1 VDNATDELSLNGH
14 VVAADLSAEFKVLI
28 INTLH
33 HIRRINPPLQHV
45 SIPAFMGILLKKHTP
60 CMFYFLT
67 KILFFMTTRI
77 VSCVLRIAYRVL
89 RCLMPIAFCLLFTPL
104 SIFAQNFDVEPDS
117 VQIKQDS
124 LKAEGYIIDKVTL
137 FQEFVVTATMANE
150 RTPMTFTNL
159 NREKIRKNDFGQDIP
174 FLLQSTP
181 SVVETS
187 DAGAGVGYTGLRVR
201 GSDATRTNV
210 TVDGIPL
217 NDSESQSVY
226 WVNMPDF
233 ANSTSMI
240 QIQRG
245 VGTSTNGA
253 GAFGSTINLTT
264 NSILDSKKSINYSGS
279 IGSFNTQKHSISF
292 GSGILGEH
300 FTINGRLSRIT
311 SDGYVDRASSKLG
324 SVYLSAKYWIHG
336 TSLRFKIFTGNE
348 RTYQS
353 WYGIPFSYITDSKL
367 RTYNPSGTE
376 KADTPY
382 PNQVD
387 DYQQTHS
394 HLTFDHEFSRSIKL
408 NASLHYTLGKG
419 FYEEYKSSQKLPFY
433 FLTDSIKVGNEW
445 VKKTDLTRRLWLDN
459 HFYGGVFSLTF
470 KSGENEFIVGGGVN
484 RYDGKHFGQVLWA
497 DKIPID
503 ASQPKTF
510 YESTANKTDANI
522 YAKLNYQIGSKTYAF
537 VDLQAR
543 SVGHKTQGFD
553 RKQRDISRDLS
564 WFFFN
569 PKAGLVHNYTAG
581 GQFYG
586 SFSVGN
592 REPNRNDILD
602 AVNNKTPQ
610 SERLLNTELG
620 WKLNRKKVLLSA
632 NFYHMA
638 YKNQLVV
645 TGQINDVG
653 EQLRINVPTSYRAGF
668 EAELSWKIT
677 ENLRFDYNATLSQNK
692 ISDFTEYRD
701 NWDTGEQD
709 AIKHGTTDIAFSP
722 NVIANA
728 SLTYQIMRGSKHQLE
743 IALSGKHVGK
753 QYVDNTSNENAILDD
768 YKYGN
773 LRIQYK
779 TGFGKM
785 KNFTAK
791 LLINNIL
798 DSKYSSNAWVYRF
811 NSPSY
816 DERPDNPY
824 TRLEN
829 GSVYNQMGYFP
840 QAGRN
845 FLLGFS
851 VEF

>member
-1 VDNATDELSLNGH
+1 
-14 VVAADLSAEFKVLI
+14 
-28 INTLH
+28 
-33 HIRRINPPLQHV
+33 
-45 SIPAFMGILLKKHTP
+45 MGILLKKHTP

-67 KILFFMTTRI
+67 KILFSMLSFFSKKSSI
-77 VSCVLRIAYRVL
+77 VIAIICCY
-89 RCLMPIAFCLLFTPL
+89 AF
-104 SIFAQNFDVEPDS
+104 INFAQTG
-117 VQIKQDS
+117 QDS
-124 LKAEGYIIDKVTL
+124 LQTIDLQQVT
-137 FQEFVVTATMANE
+137 VTATMANE
-150 RTPMTFTNL
+150 RTPMTFTNI

-174 FLLQSTP
+174 FLLLSTP

-217 NDSESQSVY
+217 NDSESQAVY

-253 GAFGSTINLTT
+253 GAFGSTINLVT
-264 NSILDSKKSINYSGS
+264 NPLRSEKFINYSGS
-279 IGSFNTQKHSISF
+279 IGSFNTQKHSVSF
-292 GSGILGEH
+292 GSGLLGKY
-300 FTINGRLSRIT
+300 FSVDGRISRIT
-311 SDGYVDRASSKLG
+311 SDGYVDRASSTLG
-324 SVYLSAKYWIHG
+324 SGYLSATYLKDN

-353 WYGIPFSYITDSKL
+353 WYGIPFSYVNDSKL
-367 RTYNPSGTE
+367 RTYNPAGTD
-376 KADTPY
+376 KADSPY

-394 HLTFDHEFSRSIKL
+394 HFTLNHQFSPSLKL
-408 NASLHYTLGKG
+408 NASLHYTRGKG
-419 FYEEYKSSQKLPFY
+419 FYEEYKSGQKLGFY
-433 FLTDSIKVGNEW
+433 FLQDSVKVGTQY

-459 HFYGGVFSLTF
+459 HFYGGVFSLTYQH
-470 KSGENEFIVGGGVN
+470 GNNEVILGGGLSQ
-484 RYDGKHFGQVLWA
+484 YDGKHFGQVLWA

-503 ASQPKTF
+503 ANQPKTF

-522 YAKLNYQIGSKTYAF
+522 YAKMNYQIGAKTYAF
-537 VDLQAR
+537 MDLQAR
-543 SVGHKTQGFD
+543 AVGHKTQGFD
-553 RKQRDISRDLS
+553 RRQRDVSRDLS

-569 PKAGLVHNYTAG
+569 PKAGLVHNYTEG

-586 SFSVGN
+586 SFAVGN
-592 REPNRNDILD
+592 REPNRNDVLD

-620 WKLNRKKVLLSA
+620 WKLNRKKVSVGA

-668 EAELSWKIT
+668 EMELAWHIT
-677 ENLRFDYNATLSQNK
+677 EGLRFDYNATLSQNK

-709 AIKHGTTDIAFSP
+709 IIKHGTTDIAFSP

-728 SLTYQIMRGSKHQLE
+728 SLTYQILRGPKNQLE
-743 IALSGKHVGK
+743 ISLSGKHVGK

-829 GSVYNQMGYFP
+829 GSTYNQMGYFP

-851 VEF
+851 IEF

>member
-1 VDNATDELSLNGH
+1 
-14 VVAADLSAEFKVLI
+14 
-28 INTLH
+28 
-33 HIRRINPPLQHV
+33 
-45 SIPAFMGILLKKHTP
+45 
-60 CMFYFLT
+60 MFYFLT
-67 KILFFMTTRI
+67 KILFSMSLASFVLRRAYCVVRI
-77 VSCVLRIAYRVL
+77 VSCVLRRAYCVLRSVSYGLPTAYCLLPIAY
-89 RCLMPIAFCLLFTPL
+89 CLFFTPL
-104 SIFAQNFDVEPDS
+104 SIFAQTE
-117 VQIKQDS
+117 QDS
-124 LKAEGYIIDKVTL
+124 LQTIDLQQVT
-137 FQEFVVTATMANE
+137 VTATMANE
-150 RTPMTFTNL
+150 RTPMTFTNF

-210 TVDGIPL
+210 TVDGVPL
-217 NDSESQSVY
+217 NDSESQLVY

-233 ANSTSMI
+233 ASSTSMI

-253 GAFGSTINLTT
+253 GAFGSTISLTT
-264 NSILDSKKSINYSGS
+264 NSILDSKKSISYSGS
-279 IGSFNTQKHSISF
+279 VGSFNTQKHSISF
-292 GSGILGEH
+292 GSGILRKH

-324 SVYLSAKYWIHG
+324 SAFLSATYLKNN

-353 WYGIPFSYITDSKL
+353 WYGIPFSYVNDSKL
-367 RTYNPSGTE
+367 RTYNPAGTE

-394 HLTFDHEFSRSIKL
+394 HLTFNHEFSRSTKM
-408 NASLHYTLGKG
+408 NASLHYTRGKG
-419 FYEEYKSSQKLPFY
+419 FYEEYKSNQKLPFY
-433 FLTDSIKVGNEW
+433 FLADSVKVGQDW

-459 HFYGGVFSLTF
+459 HFYGGIISFTYQD
-470 KSGENEFIVGGGVN
+470 EDNELIYGGGFN
-484 RYDGKHFGQVLWA
+484 QYDGKHFGQVLWA

-503 ASQPKTF
+503 ANQPKTF
-510 YESTANKTDANI
+510 YENNATKTDFNF
-522 YAKLNYQIGSKTYAF
+522 YAKLNHRLGSKTYAF
-537 VDLQAR
+537 ADVQAR
-543 SVGHKTQGFD
+543 LIGHQTKGFD
-553 RKQRDISRDLS
+553 RRQRDISSYIS
-564 WFFFN
+564 WMFFN
-569 PKAGLVHNYTAG
+569 PKAGLVYNYTEG

-586 SFSVGN
+586 SFAVGN

-610 SERLLNTELG
+610 SEQLLNTELG
-620 WKLNRKKVLLSA
+620 WKLNRKKVLLGA

-653 EQLRINVPTSYRAGF
+653 EQLRINVPTSYRAGV
-668 EAELSWKIT
+668 EMELSWKIT
-677 ENLRFDYNATLSQNK
+677 EGLRFDYNATLSQNK
-692 ISDFTEYRD
+692 ISNFTEYRD

-709 AIKHGTTDIAFSP
+709 VIKHGTTDIAFSP

-728 SLTYQIMRGSKHQLE
+728 SLTYQIWSSATSRTHSGLRGVKNQLE
-743 IALSGKHVGK
+743 VSLTGKHVGK
-753 QYVDNTSNENAILDD
+753 QYVDNTSNENAVLDD

-779 TGFGKM
+779 TNFGKI
-785 KNFTAK
+785 KDFTIK

-798 DSKYSSNAWVYRF
+798 NSSYSSNAWVYRF

>member
-1 VDNATDELSLNGH
+1 
-14 VVAADLSAEFKVLI
+14 
-28 INTLH
+28 
-33 HIRRINPPLQHV
+33 
-45 SIPAFMGILLKKHTP
+45 MGILLKKHTP

-67 KILFFMTTRI
+67 KILFSMFSFFSKKSTVALAI
-77 VSCVLRIAYRVL
+77 ICCYSFI
-89 RCLMPIAFCLLFTPL
+89 
-104 SIFAQNFDVEPDS
+104 SFAQTE
-117 VQIKQDS
+117 QDS
-124 LKAEGYIIDKVTL
+124 LQTIDLQQVT
-137 FQEFVVTATMANE
+137 VTATMANE
-150 RTPMTFTNL
+150 RTPMTFTNI
-159 NREKIRKNDFGQDIP
+159 NREKIRKHDFGQDIP

-253 GAFGSTINLTT
+253 GAFGSTINLVT
-264 NSILDSKKSINYSGS
+264 NPLRSEKFINYSGS
-279 IGSFNTQKHSISF
+279 IGSFNTQKHSVSF
-292 GSGILGEH
+292 GSGLLGKH
-300 FTINGRLSRIT
+300 VAVDGRISRIT

-324 SVYLSAKYWIHG
+324 SAYLSATYLKNNS
-336 TSLRFKIFTGNE
+336 SLRFKIFTGNE

-353 WYGIPFSYITDSKL
+353 WYGIPFSYVNDSKL
-367 RTYNPSGTE
+367 RTYNPAGTE
-376 KADTPY
+376 KADAPY

-394 HLTFDHEFSRSIKL
+394 HLTLNHQFNPFLKL
-408 NASLHYTLGKG
+408 NVSFHYTRGKG
-419 FYEEYKSSQKLPFY
+419 FYEEYRSGQKLGLY
-433 FLTDSIKVGNEW
+433 FLEDSIKIGSQY

-459 HFYGGVFSLTF
+459 HFYGGIISFTYQD
-470 KSGENEFIVGGGVN
+470 EDNELIYGGGFN
-484 RYDGKHFGQVLWA
+484 QYDGKHYGQVLWA

-503 ASQPKTF
+503 ANQPKTF
-510 YESTANKTDANI
+510 YESNATKTDVNF
-522 YAKLNYQIGSKTYAF
+522 YTKLNHHLGSKVYAF
-537 VDLQAR
+537 ADVQAR
-543 SVGHKTQGFD
+543 VIGHKTQGFD
-553 RKQRDISRDLS
+553 RKQRDISRYLS
-564 WFFFN
+564 WIFLN
-569 PKAGLVHNYTAG
+569 PKAGLAFNYTEG

-586 SFSVGN
+586 SFAVGN

-610 SERLLNTELG
+610 SEQLLNTELG

-653 EQLRINVPTSYRAGF
+653 EQLRINVPTSYRAGL
-668 EAELSWKIT
+668 EMELSWHIT
-677 ENLRFDYNATLSQNK
+677 EKLRFDYNATLSQNK

-709 AIKHGTTDIAFSP
+709 IIKHGTTDIAFSP
-722 NVIANA
+722 NIIANA
-728 SLTYQIMRGSKHQLE
+728 SLTYQILRGPKNRLE
-743 IALSGKHVGK
+743 MSLSGKHVGK

-779 TGFGKM
+779 TDFGKM

-798 DSKYSSNAWVYRF
+798 DSQYSSNAWVYRF

>member
-1 VDNATDELSLNGH
+1 
-14 VVAADLSAEFKVLI
+14 
-28 INTLH
+28 
-33 HIRRINPPLQHV
+33 
-45 SIPAFMGILLKKHTP
+45 
-60 CMFYFLT
+60 MFYFLT
-67 KILFFMTTRI
+67 KILFSMTTRI
-77 VSCVLRIAYRVL
+77 VSCVLRLAFRVL
-89 RCLMPIAFCLLFTPL
+89 RNLRPTAYFLLAIIYGLFFTPL
-104 SIFAQNFDVEPDS
+104 SIFAQTE
-117 VQIKQDS
+117 QDS
-124 LKAEGYIIDKVTL
+124 LQTIDLQQVT
-137 FQEFVVTATMANE
+137 VTATMANE
-150 RTPMTFTNL
+150 RTPMTFTNI

-201 GSDATRTNV
+201 GSDATRTNI

-233 ANSTSMI
+233 AYSTSMI

-253 GAFGSTINLTT
+253 GAFGSTINLVT
-264 NSILDSKKSINYSGS
+264 NPLRSEKFINYSGS

-292 GSGILGEH
+292 GSGLLGKH
-300 FTINGRLSRIT
+300 FSVDGRVSRIT

-324 SVYLSAKYWIHG
+324 SAYLSATYLKDN

-353 WYGIPFSYITDSKL
+353 WYGIPFSYVNDSRL
-367 RTYNPSGTE
+367 RTYNPAGTE
-376 KADTPY
+376 KADSPY
-382 PNQVD
+382 PSQVD
-387 DYQQTHS
+387 DYQQTHA
-394 HLTFDHEFSRSIKL
+394 HLTLNHQFSASLKL
-408 NASLHYTLGKG
+408 NASLHFTHGEG
-419 FYEEYKSSQKLPFY
+419 FYEEYKSGQKVKNY
-433 FLTDSIKVGNEW
+433 FLQDSVKVGEKY

-459 HFYGGVFSLTF
+459 NFYGGIISFTYQD
-470 KSGENEFIVGGGVN
+470 EDNEIIYGGGFN

-497 DKIPID
+497 DKIPLENN
-503 ASQPKTF
+503 QPKTF
-510 YESTANKTDANI
+510 YESTATKTDVNF
-522 YAKLNYQIGSKTYAF
+522 YAKLNHRLGSKTYIF
-537 VDLQAR
+537 VDLQGR
-543 SVGHKTQGFD
+543 TVGHQTRGFD
-553 RKQRDISRDLS
+553 RRQRNISTYLS
-564 WFFFN
+564 WIFLN
-569 PKAGLVHNYTAG
+569 PKAGLVYNYTEG

-586 SFSVGN
+586 SFAVGN

-602 AVNNKTPQ
+602 AVNNQTPK
-610 SERLLNTELG
+610 SEQLLNTELG
-620 WKLNRKKVLLSA
+620 WKLNRKTVSVGA

-653 EQLRINVPTSYRAGF
+653 EQLRINVPSSYRAGF
-668 EAELSWKIT
+668 EMELAWRIT
-677 ENLRFDYNATLSQNK
+677 ERLRFDYNATLSQNK

-701 NWDTGEQD
+701 NWDSGEQD
-709 AIKHGTTDIAFSP
+709 AIKHGNTDIAFSP

-728 SLTYQIMRGSKHQLE
+728 SLTYQILRGSKHQLE
-743 IALSGKHVGK
+743 VSLSGKHVGK
-753 QYVDNTSNENAILDD
+753 QYVDNTSNENAVLDD

-785 KNFTAK
+785 KNLTVK

-798 DSKYSSNAWVYRF
+798 DSRYSSNAWVYRF

>member
-1 VDNATDELSLNGH
+1 
-14 VVAADLSAEFKVLI
+14 
-28 INTLH
+28 
-33 HIRRINPPLQHV
+33 
-45 SIPAFMGILLKKHTP
+45 MGILLKKHTP

-67 KILFFMTTRI
+67 KILFSMFSFFSKKST
-77 VSCVLRIAYRVL
+77 IALAIICCYSF
-89 RCLMPIAFCLLFTPL
+89 I
-104 SIFAQNFDVEPDS
+104 SFAQTE
-117 VQIKQDS
+117 QDS
-124 LKAEGYIIDKVTL
+124 LQTIDLQQVT
-137 FQEFVVTATMANE
+137 VTATMANE
-150 RTPMTFTNL
+150 RTPMTFTNI

-253 GAFGSTINLTT
+253 GAFGSTINLVT
-264 NSILDSKKSINYSGS
+264 NPLRSEKFINYSGS

-292 GSGILGEH
+292 GSGLLGKH
-300 FTINGRLSRIT
+300 VAVDGRISRIT

-324 SVYLSAKYWIHG
+324 SAYLSATYLKNNS
-336 TSLRFKIFTGNE
+336 SLRFKIFTGNE

-353 WYGIPFSYITDSKL
+353 WYGIPFSYVNDSKL
-367 RTYNPSGTE
+367 RTYNPAGTE
-376 KADTPY
+376 KVDAPY

-387 DYQQTHS
+387 DYQQTHG
-394 HLTFDHEFSRSIKL
+394 HLTLNHQFSPSLKL
-408 NASLHYTLGKG
+408 NASLHFTHGQG
-419 FYEEYKSSQKLPFY
+419 FYEEYRSGQKVKNY
-433 FLTDSIKVGNEW
+433 FLQDSVKVGEKY

-459 HFYGGVFSLTF
+459 NFYGGVFSLTYQHG
-470 KSGENEFIVGGGVN
+470 KNEVILGGGLN
-484 RYDGKHFGQVLWA
+484 QYDGKHYGQVLWTE
-497 DKIPID
+497 KIPID
-503 ASQPKTF
+503 VNQPKTF
-510 YESTANKTDANI
+510 YETTASKSDVNI
-522 YAKLNYQIGSKTYAF
+522 YAKLNHQIGSKTYAF

-569 PKAGLVHNYTAG
+569 PKAGLVYNYTEG

-586 SFSVGN
+586 SFAVGN
-592 REPNRNDILD
+592 REPNRNDITD
-602 AVNNKTPQ
+602 AEKIFPLS
-610 SERLLNTELG
+610 SEQLLNTELG
-620 WKLNRKKVLLSA
+620 WKWHNKTVSAGA

-653 EQLRINVPTSYRAGF
+653 EQLRINVPTSYRAGV
-668 EAELSWKIT
+668 EMELSWHIT
-677 ENLRFDYNATLSQNK
+677 EGLRFDYNATLSQNK
-692 ISDFTEYRD
+692 ITDFTEYRD

-709 AIKHGTTDIAFSP
+709 VIKHGTTDIAFSP

-728 SLTYQIMRGSKHQLE
+728 SLTYQIWSSATSQIPSGLRGSRSQLE
-743 IALSGKHVGK
+743 VSLSGKHVGK
-753 QYVDNTSNENAILDD
+753 QFVDNTSNENAVLDD

-773 LRIQYK
+773 FRIQYK